1 VKREQDKKRE
11 SLDGLL
17 ETREGGRA
25 ALKSFTTKRRGT
37 SRGTEH
43 QEPSNGGFSGQKSHL
58 GTAATIE
65 TYGMRRCESPPAR
78 VPSLRTGGGVRWRS
92 PDKDSQPLD
101 MPPNA

>member
-37 SRGTEH
+37 GRGTEH
-43 QEPSNGGFSGQKSHL
+43 QEPSNGGFTGQKSHL
-58 GTAATIE
+58 GTTATIE
-65 TYGMRRCESPPAR
+65 TYGRRRCESPPAR
-78 VPSLRTGGGVRWRS
+78 VPISTDGRGCVL
-92 PDKDSQPLD
+92 DKSR
-101 MPPNA
+101 